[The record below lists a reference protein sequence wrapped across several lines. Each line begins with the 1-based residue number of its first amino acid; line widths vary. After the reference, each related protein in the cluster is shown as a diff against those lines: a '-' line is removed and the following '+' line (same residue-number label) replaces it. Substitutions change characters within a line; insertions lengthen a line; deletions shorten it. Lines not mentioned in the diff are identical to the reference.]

1 MDRVFLNYDL
11 DNSDTF
17 LSYLPMSHI
26 MEMLCDVSI
35 FWPSF
40 FSSLI
45 LTELSTHS
53 PQIICFMVSVKIAY
67 GKPATLIT
75 GGPLL
80 AKGCIGD
87 VQASQLTLWVL

>member
-1 MDRVFLNYDL
+1 
-11 DNSDTF
+11 
-17 LSYLPMSHI
+17 
-26 MEMLCDVSI
+26 
-35 FWPSF
+35 
-40 FSSLI
+40 
-45 LTELSTHS
+45 
-53 PQIICFMVSVKIAY
+53 MVSVKIAY